1 MQYKILASD
10 YDNTLMPFGE
20 AKPRPAVVKAV
31 KKLQAAGGKFVHHRP
46 QQCHRR
52 QADHR
57 CHHYKSQQTP

>member
-31 KKLQAAGGKFVHHRP
+31 KKLQAAGQVCAQHRP
-46 QQCHRR
+46 LLPGH
-52 QADHR
+52 
-57 CHHYKSQQTP
+57 PG

>member
-31 KKLQAAGGKFVHHRP
+31 KKLQAAGQIRAQHRP
-46 QQCHRR
+46 FLSR
-52 QADHR
+52 
-57 CHHYKSQQTP
+57 YPG